1 MTSRTEAGKTPERV
15 AKMATTDHAL
25 ARGKTDLIG
34 LFGPQNNMSALIRT
48 PRGAIRRVEIGETL
62 SIGRIVAIDDKGLI
76 LSKNGHNR
84 RLTLPAG

>member
-1 MTSRTEAGKTPERV
+1 MTSSNEAEQTPDRV

-34 LFGPQNNMSALIRT
+34 LFGPQNKMSALIRT
-48 PRGAIRRVEIGETL
+48 PRGAIKRVEIGETL
-62 SIGRIVAIDDKGLI
+62 NIGRIVAIDDKGLM

-84 RLTLPAG
+84 RLSLPAS